1 VLLDGAHG
9 VVGSAKAIIIIIIT
23 FKFLYFQW
31 FTVKNCGSISKL
43 TRIKTVSSTQ
53 LSSRLWN
60 WIVIISLCWP
70 YWRLL
75 EFTHW
80 IFWGQER
87 YSVSVVLRR
96 LIQRRF
102 HVKWS
107 AWSLNSCLTLNAW
120 NTQFRRQNH
129 CGWMF
134 ARICRTGCFMELSRH
149 RSVSCIV
156 WLFKFD
162 SRWIL
167 IFAMI

>member
-1 VLLDGAHG
+1 MLLDGAHR
-9 VVGSAKAIIIIIIT
+9 VVGTTKAIIIIIIT

-60 WIVIISLCWP
+60 RIVIVSLCRT
-70 YWRLL
+70 YRRLL
-75 EFTHW
+75 KFTHW
-80 IFWGQER
+80 IFWGQQR
-87 YSVSVVLRR
+87 YSISVVLRR

-107 AWSLNSCLTLNAW
+107 AWSLNSYLTLNAW
-120 NTQFRRQNH
+120 NTQFWRQNH
-129 CGWMF
+129 SGWMF
-134 ARICRTGCFMELSRH
+134 AWICRTRCFLELTWH

-162 SRWIL
+162 SRWIFIL
-167 IFAMI
+167 TMI